1 MTSPGR
7 LQDRFFWEHVN
18 RQYAIYDRTRGAGCF
33 GENFVATAVDG
44 VVAET
49 MCGLMNLAATPR
61 DGRPEGWTEA
71 KALAFCAWFGED
83 ADYFT
88 RLFCKGDWAG
98 VARAF
103 PSFDAFVSE
112 GAK

>member
-7 LQDRFFWEHVN
+7 LQDRFFWERVN
-18 RQYAIYDRTRGAGCF
+18 DQYAIYDRTRGAGCF
-33 GENFVATAVDG
+33 GENFVATAIDG

-49 MCGLMNLAATPR
+49 MCGLMNTPAAVS

-71 KALAFCAWFGED
+71 KALAFCVGQTSD
-83 ADYFT
+83 AEYFA
-88 RLFCKGDWAG
+88 RLFCEGDWSG
-98 VARAF
+98 VARVWPEF
-103 PSFDAFVSE
+103 QAFVEE